1 MGRNKYA
8 VAAMQ
13 YKQFNWMKQ
22 RTFGSA
28 KKIDFTNSK
37 FFIVW
42 KKPTYYLIEW
52 FIVKDLWDTCEIRC
66 MNMKTKEVKQLELS
80 KSLLKI
86 NDSAVDDS
94 IYLI

>member
-8 VAAMQ
+8 IAAMQ

-22 RTFGSA
+22 RTF
-28 KKIDFTNSK
+28 KKVDFTNSK

-66 MNMKTKEVKQLELS
+66 MNMQTKEVKQLELN
-80 KSLLKI
+80 KNLLNI
-86 NDSAVDDS
+86 NEWVDDS

>member
-13 YKQFNWMKQ
+13 YKTFNWMKQ
-22 RTFGSA
+22 RTF
-28 KKIDFTNSK
+28 KKVDFTNSK

-66 MNMKTKEVKQLELS
+66 MNMQTKEVKQLELN
-80 KSLLKI
+80 KNLLKI
-86 NDSAVDDS
+86 NEWVDDS